1 MGLGRKS
8 LKSPHFYEHSSAM
21 PIIIQRENIFTSRG
35 NITSVRDRLLPF
47 LGFHGATVPKV
58 QSARPTSHGTNPIQ
72 DENGPIFQQTEV
84 ILAYNGGGVLRWSF
98 IQRRLWCEQTSSRSA
113 PAALAPVPHLR
124 QGASLDK
131 IACLLALDIGL

>member
-21 PIIIQRENIFTSRG
+21 PIIIQRENIFTSQG
-35 NITSVRDRLLPF
+35 NITSVRDCLLPI

-72 DENGPIFQQTEV
+72 DENGPIFQQTQATRSSWQIMGEV
-84 ILAYNGGGVLRWSF
+84 YCVGVLSNVDF
-98 IQRRLWCEQTSSRSA
+98 GVSKQVVGL
-113 PAALAPVPHLR
+113 LLPH
-124 QGASLDK
+124 
-131 IACLLALDIGL
+131 

>member
-35 NITSVRDRLLPF
+35 NITSVRDRLLPI

-58 QSARPTSHGTNPIQ
+58 QSARPTSYGTNPIQ
-72 DENGPIFQQTEV
+72 SKMRMVLFSSKPRRRGQIMGEV
-84 ILAYNGGGVLRWSF
+84 YCVGVLSNVDF
-98 IQRRLWCEQTSSRSA
+98 GVSKQAVGL
-113 PAALAPVPHLR
+113 LLPH
-124 QGASLDK
+124 
-131 IACLLALDIGL
+131 